1 MYIVDFEQ
9 MLQQRQNDPSRKRQ
23 VKRDLATIPIKGVA
37 GLRLPTSFSSS
48 LDDEV
53 SSSTTRGNSNL
64 IATIAATDAAIRI
77 ASDIIDSTLAHADE
91 YQTENNSTSTVID
104 DNTTNI
110 ILNQNTSSA
119 SVVRQRYVDG
129 TSTNDNGNINSTGR
143 RELLD
148 EIEET
153 LNITNPSSINSSFR
167 SSGTNIEDFFS
178 ITLDDFR
185 NLTLSNIADDSSD
198 DSDIERDNSGDTID
212 NQFEASG

>member
-23 VKRDLATIPIKGVA
+23 VKRDLASIPIKGVA
-37 GLRLPTSFSSS
+37 GLRLPSSHSQS
-48 LDDEV
+48 LDDDD
-53 SSSTTRGNSNL
+53 SSANSRGNCNL

-91 YQTENNSTSTVID
+91 YQTEANSASTVID

-110 ILNQNTSSA
+110 ILNQNTSATRRRSDDVTTPDSA
-119 SVVRQRYVDG
+119 S
-129 TSTNDNGNINSTGR
+129 NSSGR

-153 LNITNPSSINSSFR
+153 LNITNPSSINNSIR
-167 SSGTNIEDFFS
+167 STGTNIEDFFS

-198 DSDIERDNSGDTID
+198 DSDVEHDDSGDNID
-212 NQFEASG
+212 NQFEPSGI